1 MKPDAI
7 KLSTFTCQTKEVF
20 MEGGG
25 INVSVYSWGNLEGC
39 SFIVHGNGEQM
50 PLRLAGSFR
59 WEELD
64 LLLAA
69 LTVARSL

>member
-1 MKPDAI
+1 MKNEPVRI
-7 KLSTFTCQTKEVF
+7 ESMRTQVSEVF

-25 INVSVYSWGNLEGC
+25 INVSVYTWGNLEGC
-39 SFIVHGNGEQM
+39 SFIVHGDGGQM

-64 LLLAA
+64 LFLAA
-69 LTVARSL
+69 LTVARSV